1 MPIDPRKEFI
11 ETVQTAAEFAHT
23 MKHEFVTLE
32 HLLYSIIQ
40 HDSAKKLLSALEAD
54 VPKIDEEL
62 SVFLASGV
70 ITNLPSRGIPRLT
83 QPSEAAIK
91 KTSAMLQFSSRKSL
105 DARDLLVRILEEDPE
120 QSHAIAILHNHGITA
135 SLVKRYLSHGGTEI
149 SNGDS
154 KEENTAVTNKKE
166 AELILEKYCVNLN
179 KQATE
184 ARIDPLIG
192 RATEVNRMTQ
202 VIARRHKNNVVLV
215 GEPGVG
221 KTAVVEGLALK
232 ITRGEVPELLKE
244 TTIYS
249 LDIGALIAGTKFR
262 GEFEERMK
270 QVLKALEFMSDS
282 IVFIDE
288 IHMIMGA
295 GAGSNGSMDVA
306 NLLKP
311 ALSRGKI
318 RCIGATTLEEFRKHF
333 EKDRALLRRFKR
345 IDIDEPSLA
354 DSKLILRGL
363 REVYEKYHGLSFT
376 DDALDAAVDL
386 TYRYVTTGF
395 LPDKAIDII
404 DNAGACQRI
413 LDTNLRKTILDVSDI
428 EAEVAKVA
436 KIPEKDMKEG
446 EADKLRRLS
455 TTLFKKVVGQK
466 SAIDELVKGIMISRA
481 GLRETDKTAGAYL
494 FSGPTGVGKTEVAK
508 AIAES
513 MAMTLVRFDMSE
525 YMEKHSVSKL
535 IGSPPGYVGFAD
547 GAAGSGLLTGKID
560 SHPHCVLLLDEIEK
574 AHPDIFNVLLQVMD
588 HGSLTSADGKT
599 VNFRNVIL
607 IMTTNAGAADA
618 AKRAIGF
625 GSPIRTDGDLTTIN
639 STFAPEFR
647 NRLDAIVRFNRLAP
661 ENITMIVS
669 KFIDELNVR
678 TAPRNVQVVLNDE
691 AVEWLSKKGYDP
703 DMGARPMKRLINNTI
718 NEPLA
723 ELMLFGSLMNG
734 GTANVKVVDD
744 KIVVE

>member
-40 HDSAKKLLSALEAD
+40 HDSAKNLLSALEAD

-62 SVFLASGV
+62 AAFLASGV

-105 DARDLLVRILEEDPE
+105 DARDLLVRILEEDPD

-154 KEENTAVTNKKE
+154 KEESSAVTNKKE

-179 KQATE
+179 KQASE

-270 QVLKALEFMSDS
+270 QVLKALEFMTDS

-413 LDTNLRKTILDVSDI
+413 LDADLRKSILDVSDI